1 MSVSYRGTVVRVDL
15 EAVRHNVRALMP
27 SSAALM
33 AVVKADGYGHGSAP
47 VAKAALESGATW
59 LGVALV
65 EEGIALRDAKITAPI
80 LVLSEFPPGSEGDA
94 IGAGLTPTLCTADGL
109 ARVRAVAPEPLTVH
123 VKVDTGMHRIG
134 VWPPEAT
141 AAFVDD
147 VVGSGLVLGGL
158 WTHLARAEEDEP
170 TTALQLSRFAAA
182 VDGVKAAGHVPE
194 ILHAA
199 NSAALIRHPAS
210 HFDLV
215 RPGIAV
221 YGVQPAPGVGDDL
234 RPALSW
240 VSTVVMAKRLAA
252 GERLSYGH
260 HYELARDSWIATV
273 PVGYADGYPRAGSSK
288 ADVLIAGRRC
298 RVAGNVTMDQ
308 IMVDCGEN
316 EPRPGEPVV
325 LLGTQGDQ
333 RISAEELAARA
344 GTIAYE
350 LLAGIGGRVPREYV
364 G

>member
-1 MSVSYRGTVVRVDL
+1 
-15 EAVRHNVRALMP
+15 
-27 SSAALM
+27 M
-33 AVVKADGYGHGSAP
+33 AVVKANGYGHGSVS
-47 VAKAALESGATW
+47 VAKAALEAGATW

-65 EEGIALRDAKITAPI
+65 EEGIALRDAGIVAPI
-80 LVLSEFPPGSEGDA
+80 LVLSEFPGGSERDA
-94 IGAGLTPTLCTADGL
+94 LAATLTPTLCTTEGL
-109 ARVRAVAPEPLTVH
+109 ARLRAASSAPLAVH

-134 VWPPEAT
+134 VWPPEKT

-147 VVGSGLVLGGL
+147 VASTGLALEGL

-170 TTALQLSRFAAA
+170 TTDAQLAQFVRV
-182 VDGVKAAGHVPE
+182 VDDVKTDGHVPA

-199 NSAALIRHPAS
+199 NSAATIRHPAS

-221 YGVQPAPGVGDDL
+221 YGVRPAPGIGEDL

-240 VSTVVMAKRLAA
+240 LSTVCMAKRLPA

-260 HYELARDSWIATV
+260 HYELGRESWIATV
-273 PVGYADGYPRAGSSK
+273 PVGYADGYPRAESSR
-288 ADVLIAGRRC
+288 ADVLISGRRC
-298 RVAGNVTMDQ
+298 RVAGSVTMDQ
-308 IMVDCGEN
+308 LMVDCGRH

-325 LLGTQGDQ
+325 LLGEQGQ
-333 RISAEELAARA
+333 ERITAEELAGHA

-350 LLAGIGGRVPREYV
+350 FLARIGDRVPREYV